1 MKNNELQNIDN
12 YNKNITNDE
21 IEIYIK
27 YTHVIAQY
35 LLFGIETIKNHN
47 SEYVKYI
54 LNKGLFTISYV
65 FKMLLMYTCNLELA
79 YHHCQKSY
87 SYYIEFIGQ
96 IGDDAVTYLQ
106 LNSKDAALFVY
117 KKTIFEIPDQ
127 IKTKYYEKNADENKN
142 KIVSYM
148 IDIYNK
154 LIETEIVQLK
164 PEQLKTTECIN
175 NMYTNIG
182 HINSKMYKLYYSNY
196 SNTIVTANITTTTA
210 TATTVNATTVNAT
223 AVNATAVNAT
233 TVNATTTATI
243 TTANEYQEKEKEKE
257 FIQNVFFSRLT
268 YIKRFCD
275 ILILKKMSNEDSVDY
290 YKDYIKILE
299 YFIKKIRKI
308 NLSENFDTNLIIK
321 SFSIEFEEKIKL
333 YNPLK
338 FVNWIFLP

>member
-12 YNKNITNDE
+12 YNKSIINDE

-35 LLFGIETIKNHN
+35 LLFGIETIKNRN

-65 FKMLLMYTCNLELA
+65 FKMLLMYTCNLELT

-127 IKTKYYEKNADENKN
+127 IKTKYYEKSNDGKKN

-148 IDIYNK
+148 IDVYNK

-164 PEQLKTTECIN
+164 PEQLKTTDCIN
-175 NMYTNIG
+175 KLYTNIG
-182 HINSKMYKLYYSNY
+182 HINSKMYKLYYSNVNCT
-196 SNTIVTANITTTTA
+196 SENAMNAN
-210 TATTVNATTVNAT
+210 
-223 AVNATAVNAT
+223 
-233 TVNATTTATI
+233 
-243 TTANEYQEKEKEKE
+243 ANEDKNQQEKEKEKE
-257 FIQNVFFSRLT
+257 KEKEMELIQDLFFTRLT

-275 ILILKKMSNEDSVDY
+275 ILILKKLSNEDGLDY
-290 YKDYIKILE
+290 YKDYIKIIE
-299 YFIKKIRKI
+299 CFIKKIRKT
-308 NLSENFDTNLIIK
+308 NLSENFDTSLIVK
-321 SFSIEFEEKIKL
+321 SFSTDFEEKIKL

-338 FVNWIFLP
+338 FVNWIFI

>member
-12 YNKNITNDE
+12 YNKGITNDE

-27 YTHVIAQY
+27 YTHIISQY

-65 FKMLLMYTCNLELA
+65 FKMLLMYTCNLELT

-96 IGDDAVTYLQ
+96 IGDEAVTYLQ

-127 IKTKYYEKNADENKN
+127 IKTKYYEKNTDGKKN
-142 KIVSYM
+142 KIVSCM
-148 IDIYNK
+148 IDVYNK

-164 PEQLKTTECIN
+164 PEQLKTTDCVN
-175 NMYTNIG
+175 KLYTNIG
-182 HINSKMYKLYYSNY
+182 HLNSKLYKLYYSN
-196 SNTIVTANITTTTA
+196 SNFTSE
-210 TATTVNATTVNAT
+210 NAIN
-223 AVNATAVNAT
+223 
-233 TVNATTTATI
+233 
-243 TTANEYQEKEKEKE
+243 ANEDKNQQEKEKEME
-257 FIQNVFFSRLT
+257 FIQDLFFTRLT

-275 ILILKKMSNEDSVDY
+275 ILILKKISNEDGVDY
-290 YKDYIKILE
+290 YKDYIKIIE
-299 YFIKKIRKI
+299 CFIKKIRKT
-308 NLSENFDTNLIIK
+308 NPSENFDTSLIVK
-321 SFSIEFEEKIKL
+321 SFSTEFEEKIKL

-338 FVNWIFLP
+338 FVNWIFI

>member
-12 YNKNITNDE
+12 YNKSITNDE

-65 FKMLLMYTCNLELA
+65 FKMLLMYTCNLELT

-127 IKTKYYEKNADENKN
+127 IKTKYYEKNADEKKN

-148 IDIYNK
+148 MDIYNK

-164 PEQLKTTECIN
+164 PEQLKTTDCIN
-175 NMYTNIG
+175 KMYTNIG
-182 HINSKMYKLYYSNY
+182 HINSKMYKLYYSNL
-196 SNTIVTANITTTTA
+196 NCTTEN
-210 TATTVNATTVNAT
+210 VNA
-223 AVNATAVNAT
+223 
-233 TVNATTTATI
+233 I
-243 TTANEYQEKEKEKE
+243 NEDKNYQEKEKEI
-257 FIQNVFFSRLT
+257 IQDLFFTRLT

-275 ILILKKMSNEDSVDY
+275 IIILKKMSNEDNVDY
-290 YKDYIKILE
+290 YRDYIKIIE
-299 YFIKKIRKI
+299 YFIKKIRKT
-308 NLSENFDTNLIIK
+308 NLSENFDVSLIVK
-321 SFSIEFEEKIKL
+321 SFSTDFEEKIKL

-338 FVNWIFLP
+338 FVNWIFIY

>member
-12 YNKNITNDE
+12 YNKSIINDE

-65 FKMLLMYTCNLELA
+65 FKMLLMYTCNLELT

-117 KKTIFEIPDQ
+117 KKTVFEIPDQ
-127 IKTKYYEKNADENKN
+127 IKTKYYENNTDGKKN

-154 LIETEIVQLK
+154 IIETEIIQLNS
-164 PEQLKTTECIN
+164 EQLKTSDCIN
-175 NMYTNIG
+175 KMYINIG
-182 HINSKMYKLYYSNY
+182 HINSKLYKLYYSN
-196 SNTIVTANITTTTA
+196 NNFTTENINATIV
-210 TATTVNATTVNAT
+210 NAK
-223 AVNATAVNAT
+223 
-233 TVNATTTATI
+233 
-243 TTANEYQEKEKEKE
+243 EEKEEEEKEEEEEEKEEKEEKEKEKE
-257 FIQNVFFSRLT
+257 KKEKKEKELIQDVFFTRLT
-268 YIKRFCD
+268 YIKRLCD
-275 ILILKKMSNEDSVDY
+275 ILILKKMSNENSGVIDY

-299 YFIKKIRKI
+299 YFIKKIRKT
-308 NLSENFDTNLIIK
+308 NVSDNFDTNMMVK
-321 SFSIEFEEKIKL
+321 SFSTDFEEKIKL

-338 FVNWIFLP
+338 FVNWIFF